1 MGSTLS
7 ILSEKNAMH
16 TTPRG
21 IAMPKKLIRMIIM
34 GILFCGYPVYGETQ
48 IQHYPKEL
56 AVVSSQEMERIVQVK
71 EVHKMMGY
79 INLAYLALD
88 IDLPQDAISHI
99 EKAEA
104 LADQVQA
111 NAPSLMTDFT
121 LKYGKVSFTSQNLR
135 KEYYVPVLDDLF
147 LLSEYDTVYRHLQS
161 IDLQQTDAGVVNF
174 DMLIDLRKIVPAL
187 KAGKQDLTRKEY
199 RKAQAI
205 FAKIFHEAI
214 VHETEITDPGLVIYD
229 NLALVKNFIQ
239 NGLYPS
245 ARHTLRNVMKG
256 LMQLEKQSLDPT
268 QAQGVNRLSTGITQL
283 DAELEK
289 RDPAVMQRA
298 GRQFLAWMKT
308 VKSWY

>member
-1 MGSTLS
+1 MGSAMF
-7 ILSEKNAMH
+7 ILSGRNAMH

-21 IAMPKKLIRMIIM
+21 IAMSKKLIRMIII

-48 IQHYPKEL
+48 IQHYPEKL
-56 AVVSSQEMERIVQVK
+56 AVVSSQEMERIAKVK
-71 EVHKMMGY
+71 EVNKMMGY

-88 IDLPQDAISHI
+88 IDLPQDAINHI
-99 EKAEA
+99 DKAEV

-111 NAPSLMTDFT
+111 NTPALMTDST
-121 LKYGKVSFTSQNLR
+121 LKYGKVSFTSQNLT
-135 KEYYVPVLDDLF
+135 KNYYVPVLDDLF
-147 LLSEYDTVYRHLQS
+147 LLSEYDTVYRH
-161 IDLQQTDAGVVNF
+161 LQQTDAGVVNF

-199 RKAQAI
+199 RKAQAT

-229 NLALVKNFIQ
+229 NLALAKNFIQ

-245 ARHTLRNVMKG
+245 ARHTLRNVIKG
-256 LMQLEKQSLDPT
+256 LVQLEKESLDPT
-268 QAQGVNRLSTGITQL
+268 QAQGVNRLSTGIIQL